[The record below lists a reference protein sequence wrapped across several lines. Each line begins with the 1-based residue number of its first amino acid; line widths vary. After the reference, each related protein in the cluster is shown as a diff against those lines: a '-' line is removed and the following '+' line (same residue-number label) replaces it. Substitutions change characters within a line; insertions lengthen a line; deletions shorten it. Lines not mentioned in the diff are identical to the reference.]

1 MNPKTFEIHM
11 DSNVE
16 DATLASAAAR
26 AFLSRLH
33 LDEHQADMAELC
45 LQEALVNCVCH
56 SYGKE
61 SGKVI
66 RLRMH
71 LGSETI
77 TFEVEDQGAGAT
89 REELEAAIRKATVF
103 DPDNLSTIAHGGRG
117 MLIISQ
123 VMDSWDYFQKDGW
136 NVLRM
141 TKKFRSASS

>member
-1 MNPKTFEIHM
+1 MDPRTFEICM

-16 DATLASAAAR
+16 DVTLASAAVR
-26 AFLSRLH
+26 AFLSRLD

-56 SYGKE
+56 AYGNA
-61 SGKVI
+61 SGNVV

-71 LGSETI
+71 LGSTTI
-77 TFEVEDQGAGAT
+77 TFEVEDRGKSASRDG
-89 REELEAAIRKATVF
+89 LEQAIRKATRF
-103 DPDNLSTIAHGGRG
+103 DPDNLSTLSHGGRG

-123 VMDSWDYFQKDGW
+123 VMDSWDYLQRDGW

-141 TKKFRSASS
+141 IKTFDPAS